1 MSKPTNSY
9 PFGYFNIEKLSFRY
23 GYGRVKVIT
32 KSSSA
37 VGRTSDKW
45 QVLVLPSRRLVRP
58 VVDDD
63 FE

>member
-1 MSKPTNSY
+1 MSKPANSY
-9 PFGYFNIEKLSFRY
+9 PFGYFNIKKLSFRY

-32 KSSSA
+32 KSLSA
-37 VGRTSDKW
+37 AGRTSDKR

-58 VVDDD
+58 VADHG